1 MSNYLPI
8 VWLLLGIAG
17 VFIYLSRAANKFLVF
32 SLGLLAVIVLAGV
45 ARRKLIRK
53 KQGYSIYKSGGAED
67 GFIVYGEGEKTVK
80 LYFDRVQDTIYIP
93 SDVKWKEIMP
103 EWAKGK
109 KQEIVARIK
118 KEIGT
123 RLIGKSW
130 RYEETDREETLLRQ
144 S

>member
-32 SLGLLAVIVLAGV
+32 SLVLAVIVLAGV

-67 GFIVYGEGEKTVK
+67 GFVVYGEGEKTVK

-103 EWAKGK
+103 EWAKEK
-109 KQEIVARIK
+109 KHEIVARIK

>member
-1 MSNYLPI
+1 MSTYLPM

-17 VFIYLSRAANKFLVF
+17 LFIYLSKAANEFLAF
-32 SLGLLAVIVLAGV
+32 SLGLLALIVLAGV
-45 ARRKLIRK
+45 VGQRLIRK

-67 GFIVYGEGEKTVK
+67 GFIVYGEGGKTVK
-80 LYFDRVQDTIYIP
+80 LYFDRVQDTIYVP
-93 SDVKWKEIMP
+93 SDAKWKEIMP
-103 EWAKGK
+103 EWAKEK
-109 KQEIVARIK
+109 KHEIVARIK
-118 KEIGT
+118 KQIGT